1 MTINYW
7 DSQDVQYKPNAD
19 LPLLT
24 TQEIESTITSYKPA
38 TFQAF
43 SQETDDVDVSLG
55 QTISASLGYTYAP
68 FNNAINNY
76 FMFDE
81 SKRDPEYDPFQDMQG
96 FEDMSEYLKDAVNAE
111 HMNLL
116 KQQLLANEKRR
127 RTLELSSF
135 GSQLVAGLFD
145 PINLVAIPFGGFTL
159 SAMKAA
165 VRTGAGV
172 SVLTAGQEIARHP
185 FDPLSSGKE
194 VAANI
199 GMSFVGG
206 AILGGV
212 VGGVVSRK
220 LNKTLDELEK
230 DAKFFEEFAEPQ
242 ARKEGAIADQD
253 VKKTTTTKTPKIRKE
268 KDLDAKDAGNL
279 LKNSDEATLLG
290 FEKSL
295 PNQMAKIDEELSV
308 KFQDSRIRDSEEII
322 EVRERR
328 KELVDELKKDTDQ
341 VPALI
346 EQNNKLLQSIEKTAT
361 FINKVKAAAKEFG
374 EPLQR
379 IKKDLEAQAR
389 GERATIGLSKKQVD
403 LLKKIKE
410 KEAQNFF
417 TPKQKAAVNKA
428 LKAIDEIQVKID
440 KNIKLLE
447 TKRAGNEKFL
457 GTEGRRRISNEIA
470 KLDDIIRFNNGV
482 ESLKKDKIFKHKRY
496 EMIRAELNR
505 REVNEFA
512 TFDADGK
519 SVDGFKTPP
528 NLYTDSFIYKALVT
542 PFKKAMQSKILPE
555 ISKNKFFKLASDL
568 GMELMAHKMGKSLG
582 QSVHTKASIRQGEY
596 VVAHDKLRSLYAEHT
611 GKNNVYLDV
620 DLNKKGYH
628 QWLTDTYKRILKDQP
643 LSELDKKVKTVVD
656 EFMERW
662 EKRLRDVGI
671 IGDIP
676 NLERSIV
683 RKSERLIIATRNLE
697 NVVRRGASEDEMVAA
712 NALRND
718 ALSIMQGGR
727 KQEQYIPT
735 RRLTAQQFIDRFF
748 EDGNIGRFISDQT
761 EADKFYKRL
770 YPQKGDRF
778 DDVQGVHIYTEPNG
792 TILLNERVMRQAFK
806 RFDDFRNDDAGFQ
819 AYLNTDVG
827 QSVKIIKR
835 DAKGRII
842 KSELQPMKLKD
853 TISGNHQKF
862 LHNHRNYIKTY
873 DDFYDFVVYHEL
885 AHGKFQREKGEST
898 FDLEQRINEQ
908 ALKRLL
914 QEKQSF
920 DPSIQGMVLN
930 RKNIETDLKMLS
942 KLTNERFLNARQ
954 IAYKNR
960 LINEIKDTNNELIN
974 LRKNLKDAQEF
985 KATPENM
992 EKFFPRYF
1000 DKSAIKAN
1008 RGRFEEILTDWYKN
1022 NPTILVKNKDGTVER
1037 VPPLTPDEVMRAT
1050 DPASIKK
1057 RVNDTIDN
1065 ILGKGRDVTDDMM
1078 AYYGHGKSKHFRHR
1092 NLDIPNKLVADFIIA
1107 DPVQVMRVYT
1117 QRVAPKYE
1125 FAKAYNGRTVD
1136 EVVTDMTNDNFK
1148 AGMSEKQVDEFNKD
1162 FLHLYDRVVGNV
1174 IKNPDRLD
1182 QKAVIVLRDL
1192 AQLNYLGSSGFSTL
1206 PDLAKI
1212 LMEHDIGN
1220 VMKGLNGLLK
1230 DSRVRLSAKE
1240 GRLAGEI
1247 LEILQGDVHM
1257 RFVEDL
1263 TNNPLAEGYQLQM
1276 SKIRNVF
1283 YLLNGLAP
1291 MTNLMKKL
1299 DATIRQHELVDFA
1312 IKDAKGTANKQ
1323 EIVYLRRYGI
1333 DASKSK
1339 TINRLYE
1346 DGVIQN
1352 TKDIGGNGVYLA
1364 NTEKWLENGASDET
1378 LDAFRGA
1385 LNNGIMNTI
1394 LMATPAD
1401 KPIVAD
1407 GVVYIPKWI
1416 GEKFGMKEDV
1426 RFKGYTRI
1434 ETGLAGLPFQFWSYS
1449 FAAANKITAAMA
1461 TGQAKNRA
1469 AAVTTATALGWLSLQ
1484 IKSEFNTKGGEA
1496 MWDNMAWE
1504 DQFARAIDASGI
1516 LAMYSDLLY
1525 TSMNT
1530 SMALG
1535 GPDISM
1541 GLLQPKFP
1549 QEKNITDA
1557 ITSIGGAGPSI
1568 GVELFRGVSQFASG
1582 EYGEGSKHII
1592 KNLPYMRL
1600 WFIKDMVNELGNVL
1614 VDIEDDGLEKTLRAR
1629 Y

>member
-7 DSQDVQYKPNAD
+7 DSQDVQYKATAD
-19 LPLLT
+19 IPLLT
-24 TQEIESTITSYKPA
+24 NQEIESTITSYKPA

-43 SQETDDVDVSLG
+43 SEEKEEIDVTLG
-55 QTISASLGYTYAP
+55 QTISASLGYTYSP
-68 FNNAINNY
+68 FNNAVNNY

-81 SKRDPEYDPFQDMQG
+81 SMRDQDYDPFADMEG
-96 FEDMSEYLKDAVNAE
+96 FEDMSEYLKDAVNAD
-111 HMNLL
+111 HMNVL

-127 RTLELSSF
+127 KILEYSSF
-135 GSQLVAGLFD
+135 GSQIVAGLFD
-145 PINLVAIPFGGFTL
+145 PINLIAIPFGGFTL
-159 SAMKAA
+159 SAMKSA
-165 VRTGAGV
+165 VRVGSGV
-172 SVLTAGQEIARHP
+172 ATLTAGQEVFRHP
-185 FDPLSSGKE
+185 FDPLSTGKE

-206 AILGGV
+206 AILGGA
-212 VGGVVSRK
+212 VGGVVSRR

-242 ARKEGAIADQD
+242 ARKEQATADQD
-253 VKKTTTTKTPKIRKE
+253 VKPKKKKTPNIRTE
-268 KDLDAKDAGNL
+268 KDLDKQNADVLLKDA
-279 LKNSDEATLLG
+279 DEATLQG

-295 PNQMAKIDEELSV
+295 PNQMARIDDELSV
-308 KFQDSRIRDSEEII
+308 KFQDSKIRSPEEMID
-322 EVRERR
+322 VRESR
-328 KELVDELKKDTDQ
+328 KNLIDELKKDTAQ
-341 VPALI
+341 APKLI
-346 EQNNKLLQSIEKTAT
+346 EENNKLLQSIENTAT
-361 FINKVKAAAKEFG
+361 FINKVKKAADEFG
-374 EPLQR
+374 EPLR
-379 IKKDLEAQAR
+379 KIKEDLLAQAR
-389 GERATIGLSKKQVD
+389 GERATIGLSKAQAD
-403 LLKKIKE
+403 LLDKIKQ

-417 TPKQKAAVNKA
+417 TPRQRASVNKA
-428 LKAIDEIQVKID
+428 LKSIEQIQAKID
-440 KNIKLLE
+440 NNIKLLE

-457 GTEGRRRISNEIA
+457 GQEGRKRLSDEIK
-470 KLDDIIRFNNGV
+470 KLDEIITFNNGV
-482 ESLKKDKIFKHKRY
+482 ESLRNDRRFKNQRYQKIRT
-496 EMIRAELNR
+496 ELNR

-519 SVDGFKTPP
+519 RIDGFQLPP
-528 NLYTDSFIYKALVT
+528 NLYTDSPLFKVLVT
-542 PFKKAMQSKILPE
+542 PMKKAFQSKILPE
-555 ISKNKFFKLASDL
+555 ISKNKFYKLASDL
-568 GMELMAHKMGKSLG
+568 GTELMAHKMAKSLG
-582 QSVHTKASIRQGEY
+582 RSVWTKSSARQGEY
-596 VVAHDKLRSLYAEHT
+596 VQAHDKLRQLYAEHT
-611 GKNNVYLDV
+611 GKNNNYIDV
-620 DLNKKGYH
+620 DFNKKGYH
-628 QWLTDTYKRILKDQP
+628 QWLSDTYTRVLKDEP
-643 LSELDKKVKTVVD
+643 LSELDKKVKTIVD

-662 EKRLRDVGI
+662 EKRLKDVGI
-671 IGDIP
+671 IGDIQ
-676 NLERSIV
+676 NIERSII
-683 RKSERLIIATRNLE
+683 RKSERLIVATDNLKD
-697 NVVRRGASEDEMVAA
+697 VVRRGANQDEMTAA
-712 NALRND
+712 DALAND
-718 ALSIMQGGR
+718 ARSILEGR
-727 KQEQYIPT
+727 RVQEQYIPT
-735 RRLTAQQFIDRFF
+735 RRLTAEQFIDRFF
-748 EDGNIGRFISDQT
+748 RDGNIQRFVNDREEASKLFQQLTGRN
-761 EADKFYKRL
+761 
-770 YPQKGDRF
+770 F
-778 DDVQGVHIYTEPNG
+778 DEVEGTHIYTTTKGVVLINEK
-792 TILLNERVMRQAFK
+792 TIRQSYKDFERFK
-806 RFDDFRNDDAGFQ
+806 ADPVRFETYINQTLSKTIDVIERN
-819 AYLNTDVG
+819 
-827 QSVKIIKR
+827 
-835 DAKGRII
+835 AKGQIV
-842 KSELQPMKLKD
+842 KTVTKPMKLKD
-853 TISGNHQKF
+853 TIAGSHVNFMHQ
-862 LHNHRNYIKTY
+862 NRQYINSY

-885 AHGKFQREKGEST
+885 SHGKFQRKQNEAT
-898 FDLEQRINEQ
+898 IDLEKRINEE
-908 ALKRLL
+908 ALKRLI

-920 DPSIQGMVLN
+920 DPALQGMVLN
-930 RKNIETDLKMLS
+930 RKNIETDLTVLGKLS
-942 KLTNERFLNARQ
+942 NQRNLNARQ
-954 IAYKNR
+954 VAYRDR
-960 LINEIKDTNNELIN
+960 LINEIKDTNNELIG
-974 LRKNLKDAQEF
+974 LRKNLKDAKEF

-1008 RGRFEEILTDWYKN
+1008 RARFEAILTDWYRN

-1037 VPPLTPDEVMRAT
+1037 MPPQTADEVMRAT
-1050 DPASIKK
+1050 DPANISK

-1078 AYYGHGKSKHFRHR
+1078 AFYGHGKSKHFRHR
-1092 NLDIPNKLVADFIIA
+1092 NLDIPNKLVADFMIT

-1136 EVVTDMTNDNFK
+1136 EVVNDMTTDNFK
-1148 AGMSEKQVDEFNKD
+1148 AGMTERQVNEFNKD

-1182 QKAVIVLRDL
+1182 QQAVIVLRDL

-1230 DSRVRLSAKE
+1230 DSRVRLTTKE

-1263 TNNPLAEGYQLQM
+1263 TNNPLAEGYQLRM
-1276 SKIRNVF
+1276 SQVRNVF

-1299 DATIRQHELVDFA
+1299 DATIRQHELIDFA

-1333 DASKSK
+1333 DAGKSK
-1339 TINRLYE
+1339 TINRLYD
-1346 DGVIQN
+1346 DGIIQN

-1378 LDAFRGA
+1378 LEAFRGA

-1525 TSMNT
+1525 TAMNT

-1557 ITSIGGAGPSI
+1557 VTSIGGAGPSI
-1568 GVELFRGVSQFASG
+1568 GVELFRGASEFVNG
-1582 EYGEGSKHII
+1582 EYGEGSKQII

-1614 VDIEDDGLEKTLRAR
+1614 VDIDDDGLEKTLRAR

>member
-1 MTINYW
+1 VTINYW
-7 DSQDVQYKPNAD
+7 DSQDVQYKPTAD
-19 LPLLT
+19 IPLLT
-24 TQEIESTITSYKPA
+24 QLEVENTITSYKPA

-43 SQETDDVDVSLG
+43 SQEEEERDVSLG

-68 FNNAINNY
+68 FNNAINNF

-81 SKRDPEYDPFQDMQG
+81 SMRDQDYDPFEDMEG
-96 FEDMSEYLKDAVNAE
+96 YEDMSDYLKDAVNAE
-111 HMNLL
+111 HMSVL
-116 KQQLLANEKRR
+116 KKQLLANERR
-127 RTLELSSF
+127 RKILEYSSF
-135 GSQLVAGLFD
+135 GSQIVAGMFD
-145 PINLVAIPFGGFTL
+145 PINVFTIPFGGFTL

-172 SVLTAGQEIARHP
+172 ATLTAGQELLRHP
-185 FDPLSSGKE
+185 FDPLSTGKE

-199 GMSFVGG
+199 GMSFVAGS
-206 AILGGV
+206 ILGGV
-212 VGGVVSRK
+212 IGGVVSRR
-220 LNKTLDELEK
+220 LTKTLDELEA
-230 DAKFFEEFAEPQ
+230 DARFFEEFAEPVARQEQ
-242 ARKEGAIADQD
+242 AMADQD
-253 VKKTTTTKTPKIRKE
+253 IKPKKKKTPNIRTE
-268 KDLDAKDAGNL
+268 KDLDRNDVGDL
-279 LKNSDEATLLG
+279 LKEADETTIRG
-290 FEKSL
+290 FEKDL
-295 PNQMAKIDEELSV
+295 PNKMARIDEEISIKL
-308 KFQDSRIRDSEEII
+308 QDQRIRDNQQLQGI
-322 EVRERR
+322 REQR
-328 KELVDELKKDTDQ
+328 KELVKDLQKDTDK
-341 VPALI
+341 VPELI
-346 EQNNKLLQSIEKTAT
+346 QQNNKLLQSIENTAK
-361 FINKVKAAAKEFG
+361 FINKVKEAAKQFG

-379 IKKDLEAQAR
+379 IKKDLEAQAK
-389 GERATIGLSKKQVD
+389 GERATIGLTKKQVD
-403 LLKKIKE
+403 LLNRIKE

-417 TPKQKAAVNKA
+417 TPRQKASVNKA
-428 LKAIDEIQVKID
+428 LKSIDEIQAKINN
-440 KNIKLLE
+440 NIRLLE
-447 TKRAGNEKFL
+447 TKREGNERFL
-457 GTEGRRRISNEIA
+457 GTTGRRRIQDEIA

-482 ESLKKDKIFKHKRY
+482 ESLRNDRRFVHRRY
-496 EMIRAELNR
+496 EKIRAELNR

-512 TFDADGK
+512 TFDAEGK
-519 SVDGFKTPP
+519 RIDPFKLPP
-528 NLYTDSFIYKALVT
+528 NFYTDSPIFKALVT
-542 PFKKAMQSKILPE
+542 PFKKAMQSDILPE
-555 ISKNKFFKLASDL
+555 LSKSKFYKLAADL
-568 GMELMAHKMGKSLG
+568 GMQLMGHKMGKSLG
-582 QSVHTKASIRQGEY
+582 QSVNTKSAIRQGEY
-596 VVAHDKLRSLYAEHT
+596 VKAHDQLRQLYAEHT
-611 GKNNVYLDV
+611 GKNNNYIDV
-620 DLNKKGYH
+620 DFNKKGYH
-628 QWLTDTYKRILKDQP
+628 EWLSSTYTRILKDER
-643 LSELDKKVKTVVD
+643 LSPLDKKVKTIVD
-656 EFMERW
+656 DFMERW

-676 NLERSIV
+676 NLERSIIK
-683 RKSERLIIATRNLE
+683 KSERLIVATDNLKD
-697 NVVRRGASEDEMVAA
+697 VVRRGANQDEMTAA
-712 NALRND
+712 DALAND
-718 ALSIMQGGR
+718 ARSILQGSR
-727 KQEQYIPT
+727 KQETYIPT
-735 RRLTAQQFIDRFF
+735 RRLTSQQFVDRFF
-748 EDGNIGRFISDQT
+748 DDGRVGRFVNDQQR
-761 EADKFYKRL
+761 ADELYSRL
-770 YPQKGDRF
+770 FPEEGKEF
-778 DDVQGVHIYTEPNG
+778 DNVQGVHIYTDPTG
-792 TILLNERVMRQAFK
+792 TVLLNERNMRRAFK
-806 RFDDFRNDDAGFQ
+806 RYSDFKNDDAGFQ
-819 AYLNTDVG
+819 AYMNEDVATT
-827 QSVKIIKR
+827 VEIVAR
-835 DAKGRII
+835 DAQGRIVESRI
-842 KSELQPMKLKD
+842 RPMKVKE
-853 TISGNHQKF
+853 TISGKHQAF
-862 LHNHRNYIKTY
+862 LHKHRDYINNY
-873 DDFYDFVVYHEL
+873 DDFYDFVVYHEFS
-885 AHGKFQREKGEST
+885 HGKFRRKSGEST
-898 FDLEQRINEQ
+898 EDLELRINQE
-908 ALKRLL
+908 ALKRLI
-914 QEKQSF
+914 QEKQTF
-920 DPSIQGMVLN
+920 DPATQGMVLN
-930 RKNIETDLKMLS
+930 KKNIETDLKVLS
-942 KLTNERFLNARQ
+942 KLSGQRNLSSRQ
-954 IAYKNR
+954 VAYRDR
-960 LINEIKDTNNELIN
+960 LINEIKDTNNELIT
-974 LRKNLKDAQEF
+974 LRKSLQDAKQF

-1000 DKSAIKAN
+1000 DKTKIKEN
-1008 RGRFEEILTDWYKN
+1008 RTTFETILKDWYTN
-1022 NPTILVKNKDGTVER
+1022 NPTILVKNKDGTIER
-1037 VPPLTPDEVMRAT
+1037 VPPQTTDEVMRAT
-1050 DPASIKK
+1050 DPANIEK
-1057 RVNDTIDN
+1057 RVNQTIDN
-1065 ILGKGRDVTDDMM
+1065 ILGQGRDVTDDMM
-1078 AYYGHGKSKHFRHR
+1078 AFYGHGKSKHLRHR
-1092 NLDIPNKLVADFIIA
+1092 NLDIPNKLVADFIITN
-1107 DPVQVMRVYT
+1107 PVQVMRVYT

-1136 EVVTDMTNDNFK
+1136 EVINDMSADNFK
-1148 AGMSEKQVDEFNKD
+1148 AGMSERQVNEFNRD

-1230 DSRVRLSAKE
+1230 DSRVRLTTKE

-1276 SKIRNVF
+1276 SKVRNAF

-1299 DATIRQHELVDFA
+1299 DATIRQHELIDFS
-1312 IKDAKGTANKQ
+1312 IRDAKGTATKDQ
-1323 EIVYLRRYGI
+1323 IVYLRRYGI

-1339 TINRLYE
+1339 TINRLYD

-1364 NTEKWLENGASDET
+1364 NTEKWLEGGASDET
-1378 LDAFRGA
+1378 LEAFRGA

-1407 GVVYIPKWI
+1407 GIVYIPKWI

-1557 ITSIGGAGPSI
+1557 VTSIGGAGPSI
-1568 GVELFRGVSQFASG
+1568 AVELYRGMEQFVTG
-1582 EYGEGSKHII
+1582 EYGAGSKQII

-1600 WFIKDMVNELGNVL
+1600 WFIKDMVNELGNTL
-1614 VDIEDDGLEKTLRAR
+1614 VDIDDDGLEKTLRAR

>member
-43 SQETDDVDVSLG
+43 SQETDDIDVSLG

-111 HMNLL
+111 HMNVL

-185 FDPLSSGKE
+185 FDPLSTGKE

-242 ARKEGAIADQD
+242 ARKEGAVADQD
-253 VKKTTTTKTPKIRKE
+253 VKKPTTTKTPKIRKE

-308 KFQDSRIRDSEEII
+308 KFQDQRIRDSEEII

-328 KELVDELKKDTDQ
+328 KELADELKKDTDQ

-403 LLKKIKE
+403 LLNKIKE

-428 LKAIDEIQVKID
+428 LKTIDEIQVKID

-482 ESLKKDKIFKHKRY
+482 ESLKKDKIFKYKRY

-519 SVDGFKTPP
+519 RVDGFKTPP

-555 ISKNKFFKLASDL
+555 ISKDKFFKLASDL

-770 YPQKGDRF
+770 FPFKGDRF
-778 DDVQGVHIYTEPNG
+778 EDIQGVHIYTEPNG
-792 TILLNERVMRQAFK
+792 TILLNERVMRKAFK

-827 QSVKIIKR
+827 QSVKIVKR

-862 LHNHRNYIKTY
+862 LHNHRNYIQTY

-885 AHGKFQREKGEST
+885 AHGKFQQKKGEST
-898 FDLEQRINEQ
+898 FDLEQRINEE

-920 DPSIQGMVLN
+920 DPSIQG
-930 RKNIETDLKMLS
+930 
-942 KLTNERFLNARQ
+942 
-954 IAYKNR
+954 
-960 LINEIKDTNNELIN
+960 
-974 LRKNLKDAQEF
+974 
-985 KATPENM
+985 
-992 EKFFPRYF
+992 
-1000 DKSAIKAN
+1000 
-1008 RGRFEEILTDWYKN
+1008 
-1022 NPTILVKNKDGTVER
+1022 
-1037 VPPLTPDEVMRAT
+1037 
-1050 DPASIKK
+1050 
-1057 RVNDTIDN
+1057 
-1065 ILGKGRDVTDDMM
+1065 
-1078 AYYGHGKSKHFRHR
+1078 
-1092 NLDIPNKLVADFIIA
+1092 
-1107 DPVQVMRVYT
+1107 
-1117 QRVAPKYE
+1117 
-1125 FAKAYNGRTVD
+1125 
-1136 EVVTDMTNDNFK
+1136 
-1148 AGMSEKQVDEFNKD
+1148 
-1162 FLHLYDRVVGNV
+1162 
-1174 IKNPDRLD
+1174 
-1182 QKAVIVLRDL
+1182 
-1192 AQLNYLGSSGFSTL
+1192 
-1206 PDLAKI
+1206 
-1212 LMEHDIGN
+1212 
-1220 VMKGLNGLLK
+1220 
-1230 DSRVRLSAKE
+1230 
-1240 GRLAGEI
+1240 
-1247 LEILQGDVHM
+1247 
-1257 RFVEDL
+1257 
-1263 TNNPLAEGYQLQM
+1263 
-1276 SKIRNVF
+1276 
-1283 YLLNGLAP
+1283 
-1291 MTNLMKKL
+1291 
-1299 DATIRQHELVDFA
+1299 
-1312 IKDAKGTANKQ
+1312 
-1323 EIVYLRRYGI
+1323 
-1333 DASKSK
+1333 
-1339 TINRLYE
+1339 
-1346 DGVIQN
+1346 
-1352 TKDIGGNGVYLA
+1352 
-1364 NTEKWLENGASDET
+1364 
-1378 LDAFRGA
+1378 
-1385 LNNGIMNTI
+1385 
-1394 LMATPAD
+1394 
-1401 KPIVAD
+1401 
-1407 GVVYIPKWI
+1407 
-1416 GEKFGMKEDV
+1416 
-1426 RFKGYTRI
+1426 
-1434 ETGLAGLPFQFWSYS
+1434 
-1449 FAAANKITAAMA
+1449 
-1461 TGQAKNRA
+1461 
-1469 AAVTTATALGWLSLQ
+1469 LSL
-1484 IKSEFNTKGGEA
+1484 I
-1496 MWDNMAWE
+1496 
-1504 DQFARAIDASGI
+1504 
-1516 LAMYSDLLY
+1516 
-1525 TSMNT
+1525 
-1530 SMALG
+1530 
-1535 GPDISM
+1535 
-1541 GLLQPKFP
+1541 
-1549 QEKNITDA
+1549 
-1557 ITSIGGAGPSI
+1557 
-1568 GVELFRGVSQFASG
+1568 
-1582 EYGEGSKHII
+1582 HI
-1592 KNLPYMRL
+1592 
-1600 WFIKDMVNELGNVL
+1600 
-1614 VDIEDDGLEKTLRAR
+1614 
-1629 Y
+1629 